1 MSKASRV
8 PDYLEHIL
16 SEIKRIE
23 RHITDVDEFIF
34 LQSELL
40 QDAVI
45 RNIEVIGEAANNIQ
59 RVDPS
64 FVTSHSDIPWQV
76 MYAMRN
82 RLSHG
87 YDKIDFEMVWKT
99 VCNDLPALY
108 ELVKAA
114 KDTHK
119 N

>member
-1 MSKASRV
+1 MTE
-8 PDYLEHIL
+8 YLEHIL
-16 SEIKRIE
+16 SAIKRIE
-23 RHITDVDEFIF
+23 RHVTDIDEFGF

-40 QDAVI
+40 QDAVV

-64 FVTSHSDIPWQV
+64 FATAHADVPWQV

-87 YDKIDFEMVWKT
+87 YDKIDFEIVWKT
-99 VCNDLPALY
+99 VCNDLPALFQ
-108 ELVKAA
+108 LVKAA
-114 KDTHK
+114 KDTYK

>member
-1 MSKASRV
+1 
-8 PDYLEHIL
+8 LEHIL
-16 SEIKRIE
+16 FAIKRIE
-23 RHITDVDEFIF
+23 RHVTDVDEISF

-40 QDAVI
+40 QDAVV

-59 RVDPS
+59 QVDPS
-64 FVTSHSDIPWQV
+64 FANAHSEVPWQV

-108 ELVKAA
+108 QLVKAA
-114 KDTHK
+114 KDTYK

>member
-1 MSKASRV
+1 MG
-8 PDYLEHIL
+8 
-16 SEIKRIE
+16 
-23 RHITDVDEFIF
+23 F

-40 QDAVI
+40 QDAVV
-45 RNIEVIGEAANNIQ
+45 RNIEVIGEATNNIQ

-64 FVTSHSDIPWQV
+64 FATAHSDVPWQV

-87 YDKIDFEMVWKT
+87 YDKIDFGMIWKT
-99 VCNDLPALY
+99 VCHDLPALFQ
-108 ELVKAA
+108 LVKAA
-114 KDTHK
+114 KDTYK